1 MEYRVTYVNLT
12 GPVHQ
17 YMAADSIPMV
27 HAIVSSV
34 GHRNVI
40 NICEVIGGLPDPNTS
55 FPLTGPPHF
64 FENDVPLIPILEA
77 IRRNVDY
84 RMGYTQRYEHGQFHP
99 VPPVPIPD
107 GAFEQTPTFG
117 DPLPGGTFTVQP
129 AVQPPENAGTIG
141 LETIRRMYDQM
152 VGGPAPMPRVR
163 PGTIEVIR
171 DPNMPAGHVDLINTQ
186 YYEPVQRHPT
196 AHVEHTFMDAV
207 PDMETIRNVFELD
220 RTRLEGPIEGR
231 RTEMA
236 MPPVARTREQ
246 EDRLAILNRESSER
260 PFSTAEGSEWFGL
273 RDMSPYVPDPND
285 PPLPRRDRVSVR
297 VVRVSAEG
305 GDRSSWTIEVRINGN
320 QVDFP
325 KSQVIRGLLS
335 DEDKRF
341 LPARGKRYENTLRV
355 LQQALREGLQPQSL
369 HDSLKAWAI
378 STLQQGTEATSDTNL
393 DEVTAH
399 LLRVQPATL
408 EVGGR
413 VYKLIPA
420 GSVDTRP
427 LIARVRKK
435 ALAGVSMEA
444 TSIREGATRDARI
457 VVNEATDRADNI
469 REQIEAERR
478 RASITVPAWVVR
490 SGRPSYWDGSYWNV
504 EMRLK
509 CEVKEIRFL
518 IQRWEAILFWN
529 PLIPLEVGRL
539 GPERFFNQE
548 GNKLSVWLRLSPGAL
563 HLDNVRV
570 KSGHPTVTH
579 ISTSKACMAL
589 QGLPRVVDSIE
600 GLMSLEASLSRGMRV
615 VNLNS
620 PLDTTI
626 HNYLPAFRD
635 QLPEVVTKLLRHAI
649 EIDSYTRIDRYLELY
664 PDVTWD
670 RTESVIDEARGVFN
684 VETPAPVIEPAL
696 AAATRLEANL
706 TTLQGMVAALPGVA
720 GLRRNND

>member
-1 MEYRVTYVNLT
+1 MEYRVTYVSLT

-64 FENDVPLIPILEA
+64 FENDVPLIPTLEA
-77 IRRNVDY
+77 IRRNMDY
-84 RMGYTQRYEHGQFHP
+84 RMGYTQRYEPGQFHP

-129 AVQPPENAGTIG
+129 AV
-141 LETIRRMYDQM
+141 
-152 VGGPAPMPRVR
+152 MP
-163 PGTIEVIR
+163 T
-171 DPNMPAGHVDLINTQ
+171 
-186 YYEPVQRHPT
+186 Y
-196 AHVEHTFMDAV
+196 AHM
-207 PDMETIRNVFELD
+207 
-220 RTRLEGPIEGR
+220 RLEGPIEGR

-273 RDMSPYVPDPND
+273 RDMSPYVPAPND
-285 PPLPRRDRVSVR
+285 PPLPRRYRVSVR

-320 QVDFP
+320 QVDYP

-341 LPARGKRYENTLRV
+341 LPARGKRYENTPRV

-378 STLQQGTEATSDTNL
+378 STLQQGAEATSETNL

-435 ALAGVSMEA
+435 ALAGASMEA

-457 VVNEATDRADNI
+457 VVSEATQRAADI
-469 REQIEAERR
+469 RAEIEAERR
-478 RASITVPAWVVR
+478 RASITVPAWVVQ

-518 IQRWEAILFWN
+518 VQRWEAILFWN
-529 PLIPLEVGRL
+529 PIIPPEGGRL

-548 GNKLSVWLRLSPGAL
+548 GNKLSVWLRLTNSPL

-570 KSGHPTVTH
+570 KTGHPTVTH
-579 ISTSKACMAL
+579 IATNKCCMAL
-589 QGLPRVVDSIE
+589 QGLPRVVGSIE
-600 GLMSLEASLSRGMRV
+600 DLMNLEASLSRGMRV

-626 HNYLPAFRD
+626 HNYLPVFRD

-649 EIDSYTRIDRYLELY
+649 EIDSYTRMDRYRELY
-664 PDVTWD
+664 PDITWD
-670 RTESVIDEARGVFN
+670 RVESVIDEARGVFN
-684 VETPAPVIEPAL
+684 VETPAPP
-696 AAATRLEANL
+696 
-706 TTLQGMVAALPGVA
+706 LPVTPP
-720 GLRRNND
+720 LPR